1 MHGHRI
7 YQWTPYLAMDPVFS
21 HVVHCTPYLGIDP
34 AFSLWLVFSFPSRS
48 LSPLG
53 ALHAPRSFVPL
64 APYPSVHTSAKRNK
78 SFGNAHPTLPSNALL
93 GTRTPGERAPERAPV
108 LVRQTIENTSKIR
121 QTVENTSSWPSRR
134 RAVGSQLQGSP
145 GAVCVASMGSVQ
157 PFFLLMPWISV
168 FRYEPVTLKYVKL

>member
-53 ALHAPRSFVPL
+53 ALHAPRAHLLSFVPL
-64 APYPSVHTSAKRNK
+64 APNPSVHTSAKRNK

-108 LVRQTIENTSKIR
+108 LVHHELLKAPLYTPRTTKKHTCYIHHELFKNALKSK
-121 QTVENTSSWPSRR
+121 TVVGIGPRATRTTPSSRRVSRPRTSSH
-134 RAVGSQLQGSP
+134 
-145 GAVCVASMGSVQ
+145 
-157 PFFLLMPWISV
+157 
-168 FRYEPVTLKYVKL
+168 